1 MKTYIFLNNSIR
13 QMGGAQMYIRN
24 KMLALEKEGWHVEVF
39 YYLEG
44 KILIPELKKFKD
56 NRIENLRFPIFSL
69 NKNTRKQVLN
79 IISNRVK
86 KSDDVVIESV
96 TFGFRHWG
104 ELIAEHLSGLNLLFF
119 VNESYPKLSKAEEDY
134 LLWKQKRGE
143 YLNHISVKKKA
154 SIKVASEHN
163 NKYEF
168 VLTPYNNVVSSE
180 SIDFEFDKSL
190 PIITS
195 VGRLEKN
202 YIIKMVLEV
211 IKFAEDNDIK
221 VNLFFIGGASEKGY
235 IDNIKA
241 ELSKTN
247 KVIPHFF
254 GYLFPI
260 PANILDVTNVVI
272 AVSGAVLVGV
282 SRNIPTISIDVN
294 DSYPLGVFGHTT
306 HSRLFRTNEP
316 IISTSEL
323 LKDII
328 LDNKY
333 KETVNYIDPDVDV
346 INRHNSDLINKLLSN
361 SKVYY
366 NVMEISSFKDKLNYY
381 VKSTMR
387 NIIGDAKIE
396 KIRRRRF
403 R

>member
-39 YYLEG
+39 YFLEG

-69 NKNTRKQVLN
+69 SENARKQVLN
-79 IISNRVK
+79 IISNRVT
-86 KSDDVVIESV
+86 KSDESV

-119 VNESYPKLSKAEEDY
+119 VNETYPKLSKAEEDY

-154 SIKVASEHN
+154 SIRVASEHN
-163 NKYEF
+163 DKYEF
-168 VLTPYNNVVSSE
+168 IMTPYNNVVSPE
-180 SIDFEFDKSL
+180 SINFEFDKSL
-190 PIITS
+190 PVITS
-195 VGRLEKN
+195 IGRLEKN
-202 YIIKMVLEV
+202 YILKMVLEV
-211 IKFAEDNDIK
+211 IKFAEENDTK

-247 KVIPHFF
+247 MVIPHFF

-260 PANILDVTNVVI
+260 PVNILDVTDVVI
-272 AVSGAVLVGV
+272 AVSGSVLVGV

-306 HSRLFRTNEP
+306 HSRLFRSNEAIVP
-316 IISTSEL
+316 TSEI

-333 KETVNYIDPDVDV
+333 KEAVNYIDPDVDV
-346 INRHNSDLINKLLSN
+346 INRHNSDLINKLLN
-361 SKVYY
+361 NNKVYY
-366 NVMEISSFKDKLNYY
+366 NVMEISSFKDKLSYY
-381 VKSTMR
+381 MKSSLR

-396 KIRRRRF
+396 KIRRRIF
-403 R
+403 G

>member
-39 YYLEG
+39 YFLEG

-69 NKNTRKQVLN
+69 SENARKQVLN
-79 IISNRVK
+79 IISNRVT

-119 VNESYPKLSKAEEDY
+119 VNETYPKLSKAEEDY

-154 SIKVASEHN
+154 SIRVASEHN
-163 NKYEF
+163 DKYEF
-168 VLTPYNNVVSSE
+168 IMTPYNNVVSPE
-180 SIDFEFDKSL
+180 SINFEFDKSL
-190 PIITS
+190 PVITS
-195 VGRLEKN
+195 IGRLEKN
-202 YIIKMVLEV
+202 YILKMVLEV
-211 IKFAEDNDIK
+211 IKFAEENDTK

-247 KVIPHFF
+247 MVIPHFF

-260 PANILDVTNVVI
+260 PVNILDVTDVVI
-272 AVSGAVLVGV
+272 AVSGSVLVGV

-306 HSRLFRTNEP
+306 HSRLFRSNEAIVP
-316 IISTSEL
+316 TSEI

-333 KETVNYIDPDVDV
+333 KEAVNYIDPDVDV
-346 INRHNSDLINKLLSN
+346 INRHNSDLINKLLN
-361 SKVYY
+361 NNKVYY
-366 NVMEISSFKDKLNYY
+366 NVMEISSFKDKLSYY
-381 VKSTMR
+381 MKSSLR

-396 KIRRRRF
+396 KIRRRIF
-403 R
+403 G